1 MWVAPGEPNRVRL
14 NVYTEVLEDCEIPGK
29 GSSACNRAAYDTVLL
44 MACKG
49 KNIKIDKKD
58 GGVSNDSAGA
68 GTALLR
74 LEFIEV

>member
-1 MWVAPGEPNRVRL
+1 MWVVPGEPNRVGL
-14 NVYTEVLEDCEIPGK
+14 NVYTEVFEDCEIPGK
-29 GSSACNRAAYDTVLL
+29 GSSAFNRAACDTVLL

-58 GGVSNDSAGA
+58 GGARNDSAGA

-74 LEFIEV
+74 FEFLEV